1 MLGLFLRLWHS
12 KGYVIIITIISIITV
27 SIIAIIIINNVI
39 IIVIS
44 FTIFFTIIINKR
56 SQMTSKFAKNKEE
69 TLKPSAGVLLI
80 FLLHFDLTYLL
91 FC

>member
-1 MLGLFLRLWHS
+1 MLGLFLPLWHS

-44 FTIFFTIIINKR
+44 FTIFFTIIINKK
-56 SQMTSKFAKNKEE
+56 SQMTSKFGKNNKVGKDP
-69 TLKPSAGVLLI
+69 LASFSLMFSLN
-80 FLLHFDLTYLL
+80 FDLVCSSYT
-91 FC
+91 